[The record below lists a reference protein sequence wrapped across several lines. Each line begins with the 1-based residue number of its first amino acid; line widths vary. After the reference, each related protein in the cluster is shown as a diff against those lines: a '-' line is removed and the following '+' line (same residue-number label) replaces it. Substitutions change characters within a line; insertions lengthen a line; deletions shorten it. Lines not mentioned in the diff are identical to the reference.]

1 MLSKEQLEDVK
12 KWLNEG
18 KFIED
23 WLRVNGI
30 QTQDRDEAIADIMS
44 DKDKLA
50 PNKQSI
56 KPIKPV
62 VTKSTVVVEDDDEDD
77 I

>member
-1 MLSKEQLEDVK
+1 MLSKEQLENAK
-12 KWLNEG
+12 EWLSNG

-23 WLRVNGI
+23 WLRVYGI

>member
-1 MLSKEQLEDVK
+1 MLSKEQLENAK
-12 KWLNEG
+12 EWLSNG

-62 VTKSTVVVEDDDEDD
+62 VTKSTVVVEDDEDD

>member
-23 WLRVNGI
+23 WLRVIGI
-30 QTQDRDEAIADIMS
+30 QVQDRDEAIADIMS
-44 DKDKLA
+44 DK
-50 PNKQSI
+50 NKTASVT
-56 KPIKPV
+56 KPIRPV
-62 VTKSTVVVEDDDEDD
+62 ITKSTVVVEDDDEDA

>member
-1 MLSKEQLEDVK
+1 MLSKEQLENAK
-12 KWLNEG
+12 EWLSNG

-44 DKDKLA
+44 DK
-50 PNKQSI
+50 NKTASVT
-56 KPIKPV
+56 KPIRPV
-62 VTKSTVVVEDDDEDD
+62 ITKSTVVVEDDDEDD

>member
-1 MLSKEQLEDVK
+1 MLSKEQLENVEE
-12 KWLNEG
+12 WLSNG

-30 QTQDRDEAIADIMS
+30 QIQDRDEAIADIMS
-44 DKDKLA
+44 
-50 PNKQSI
+50 NKNKSVSAT

-62 VTKSTVVVEDDDEDD
+62 VTKSTVVVKDDDEDEV
-77 I
+77 

>member
-30 QTQDRDEAIADIMS
+30 QVQDRDEAIADFMS
-44 DKDKLA
+44 DK
-50 PNKQSI
+50 NKTASVT
-56 KPIKPV
+56 KPIRPV
-62 VTKSTVVVEDDDEDD
+62 ITKSTVVVEDDDEDA

>member
-1 MLSKEQLEDVK
+1 
-12 KWLNEG
+12 
-18 KFIED
+18 
-23 WLRVNGI
+23 
-30 QTQDRDEAIADIMS
+30 MS

-50 PNKQSI
+50 PKKQSI